1 MEIHEKELRLMA
13 LDLAIKD
20 LDRIIETMETKE
32 YPKEQIDEFYQK
44 RLSVYEEISK
54 VKKS

>member
-1 MEIHEKELRLMA
+1 MA